1 MKGVFDMNEEFENK
15 AEDLKGRV
23 KEAGGAVTGDDS
35 LKAEGERDQKKA
47 DLKDKVEAAE
57 GKVDDLKDKVEEKID
72 DVF

>member
-1 MKGVFDMNEEFENK
+1 MNEEFENK